1 MNQNMKM
8 NGLEEMLKKS
18 FPDDDKTL
26 SDRDIDKEKEE
37 FISLIK
43 NYKKDDLISKPKK
56 TTIWNRIK
64 KVMGF

>member
-1 MNQNMKM
+1 MKM

-43 NYKKDDLISKPKK
+43 NYKKDDLIPKPQILLEPSACLNS
-56 TTIWNRIK
+56 TP
-64 KVMGF
+64 